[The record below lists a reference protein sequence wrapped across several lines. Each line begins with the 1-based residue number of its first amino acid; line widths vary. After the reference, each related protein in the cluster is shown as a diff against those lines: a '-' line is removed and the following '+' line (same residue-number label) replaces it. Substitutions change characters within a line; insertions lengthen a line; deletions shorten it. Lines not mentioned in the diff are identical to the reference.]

1 MAAIP
6 SALSEFIVASESTP
20 LAPSSSVL
28 NCNEVQLVLKPN
40 TTSLVWKYF
49 ALEKER

>member
-6 SALSEFIVASESTP
+6 SA
-20 LAPSSSVL
+20 PSSSML
-28 NCNEVQLVLKPN
+28 NSNEVQLVPKSN

-49 ALEKER
+49 ALEIDEK